1 MAKIGSQKCWFLLK
15 IVRFSEK
22 SVVLLFT
29 KVGLYCADRENVR
42 VCRFG
47 GLGIAGACGSPKI
60 LVGGILHGPGRKP
73 KCTLHCAVHS
83 VHSVH
88 STQCTT
94 CSTECGE
101 VASAQENH
109 TFQCKSRIWKQ
120 ATETNVLCSMLHDIK
135 SWAKGN
141 LSLPETKLRTLTS
154 KELWHSFDSLRLDLD
169 LFCSFLL

>member
-73 KCTLHCAVHS
+73 KVLLYTVHDMLNRVWGGGQCPRKPYFS
-83 VHSVH
+83 V
-88 STQCTT
+88 
-94 CSTECGE
+94 
-101 VASAQENH
+101 
-109 TFQCKSRIWKQ
+109 
-120 ATETNVLCSMLHDIK
+120 
-135 SWAKGN
+135 
-141 LSLPETKLRTLTS
+141 
-154 KELWHSFDSLRLDLD
+154 
-169 LFCSFLL
+169 